1 MIMSSVR
8 ETVAEPYFLS
18 ILQHLL
24 SIRDD
29 MFARSVTHPHGQ
41 WKAAEMVCLVVV
53 CERQ

>member
-29 MFARSVTHPHGQ
+29 IFARSVTCPRSPE
-41 WKAAEMVCLVVV
+41 KAAEIMCLVVV